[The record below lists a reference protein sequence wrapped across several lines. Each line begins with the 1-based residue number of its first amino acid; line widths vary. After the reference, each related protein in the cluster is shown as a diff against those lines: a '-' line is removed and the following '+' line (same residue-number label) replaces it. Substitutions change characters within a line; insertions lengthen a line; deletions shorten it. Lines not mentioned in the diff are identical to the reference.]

1 MKGFIATE
9 VIWKVPMRLWNILLS
24 THLRQVLSS
33 QVTVLSWEV
42 PVWPQK
48 SLFCRQEFLCC
59 LWKPLFCLEKS
70 LFCLQKARASSDTQH
85 ALARRIDC
93 GWELPGRRPG
103 GGLVR
108 QWSTRKW
115 WIQRPRQGRLI
126 ISYQGRSRA
135 GFLPSFRYD
144 TCGGRRPLSHRPSL
158 ISPCVVFQTN
168 PALFAFSNY
177 N

>member
-9 VIWKVPMRLWNILLS
+9 DIWKKPMRLWNILLS
-24 THLRQVLSS
+24 THLWQVLSS
-33 QVTVLSWEV
+33 QVT
-42 PVWPQK
+42 VWPQK

-59 LWKPLFCLEKS
+59 LQKPLYCLQKS
-70 LFCLQKARASSDTQH
+70 LFCLQKSSLARASFDTQH
-85 ALARRIDC
+85 DLARRIDC
-93 GWELPGRRPG
+93 GWELSGRRPG

-135 GFLPSFRYD
+135 GFLPSFLPVLHVRW
-144 TCGGRRPLSHRPSL
+144 RPLSHRPSL
-158 ISPCVVFQTN
+158 ISPCVVFETN
-168 PALFAFSNY
+168 PALFAFSNH